1 MLSMFAACRAG
12 CSINVINVS
21 ASCAELIM
29 VTSVP
34 QLPISGHNATEDYK
48 TKVLVAF

>member
-1 MLSMFAACRAG
+1 
-12 CSINVINVS
+12 
-21 ASCAELIM
+21 M

-48 TKVLVAF
+48 TKVLVAFWIDAQLATFNLFRNQWINLENLKIN